1 MIIRDTIGTDRNY
14 PTSGVIS
21 VSDFLIYGALSKTN
35 KYKHLKPFLDS
46 LGNNV
51 SNGIGGMQI
60 RIFLTN
66 FTSFEKSWS
75 NREKKHQFF

>member
-1 MIIRDTIGTDRNY
+1 MGQKLIIRETIGTDRNY
-14 PTSGVIS
+14 PTSGVIP

-46 LGNNV
+46 SCNNV

-60 RIFLTN
+60 QNTRGRNWRRRYTRGN
-66 FTSFEKSWS
+66 FEL
-75 NREKKHQFF
+75 